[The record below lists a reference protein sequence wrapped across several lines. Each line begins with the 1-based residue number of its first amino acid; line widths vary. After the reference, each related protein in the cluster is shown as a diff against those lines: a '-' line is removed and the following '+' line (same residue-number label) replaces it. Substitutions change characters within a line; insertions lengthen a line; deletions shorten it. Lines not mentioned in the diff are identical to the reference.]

1 MSTKTIDQFYP
12 VVAASS
18 STESTSLPAND
29 AGNDDSAKKRSLSS
43 SSPITTN
50 ESPVNKR
57 RAIFSFDGDD
67 EEVYE
72 VPDDAP
78 VWVPLMFKSFDKLTQ
93 RMVDLYSKVDEVG
106 AKFDTFKSDV
116 NTQIADFKS
125 EVNKKVEDLELAVD
139 FIENDFESQKEEIA
153 KLKTELQNAIKAQ
166 GESIDELEQYSRRN
180 CLLLHGVP
188 ESDKEDTDALFRSTV
203 AEHLGTDVKV
213 RDIDRTHRLGPKRAD
228 GSSRPI
234 IAKFARYNV
243 RASVFREKRKFKGT
257 KFLLTESLTKTRVAI
272 LNAARDK
279 HGKTNV
285 WTSDGEILV
294 SKDKKTVNV
303 RNL

>member
-1 MSTKTIDQFYP
+1 M
-12 VVAASS
+12 
-18 STESTSLPAND
+18 
-29 AGNDDSAKKRSLSS
+29 
-43 SSPITTN
+43 
-50 ESPVNKR
+50 
-57 RAIFSFDGDD
+57 
-67 EEVYE
+67 
-72 VPDDAP
+72 PDDAP

-93 RMVDLYSKVDEVG
+93 RMVDLYSKVCEVRT
-106 AKFDTFKSDV
+106 KFDTFKSDV

-166 GESIDELEQYSRRN
+166 GESINELEQYSRRN

-213 RDIDRTHRLGPKRAD
+213 RDINRTHRLGPKRAD